1 MPKLSARDQ
10 MIVAGVLIGIV
21 AVAFIVLL
29 IVPQFGK
36 LSQLDADMAKAEA
49 DIAAANQLLAARQ
62 EAKQQAAQTQ
72 AQLTQL
78 ENQIP
83 DAPEMAALIIEL
95 QDTANDAGVAWYR
108 FQPSKPAAAAEGY
121 QKMPLSFSVTGQWDD
136 VNDYLRRLSE
146 LERAVRVLSVEV
158 VPDTT
163 SVASETVG
171 VGRKLTANLSLEVY
185 SLPRTGSTGAAPG
198 APPAAP
204 Q

>member
-21 AVAFIVLL
+21 AVLFVVFL
-29 IVPQFGK
+29 ILPQFGK
-36 LSQLDADMAKAEA
+36 LSQLDTDMAKAQS

-95 QDTANDAGVAWYR
+95 QDTANDAGVTWEK
-108 FQPSKPAAAAEGY
+108 FQPNKPAPATDGY
-121 QKMPLSFSVTGQWDD
+121 QKMSLQFTVKGRWDD
-136 VNDYLRRLSE
+136 IVDYMRRLSE
-146 LERAVRVLSVEV
+146 LERAVRVLNVEV
-158 VPDTT
+158 IPDAGSVDT
-163 SVASETVG
+163 SATAG
-171 VGRKLTANLSLEVY
+171 TGKKLMATLNLEVY
-185 SLPRTGSTGAAPG
+185 TVPKANGAAG
-198 APPAAP
+198 APAAP
-204 Q
+204 TAPQ